1 MKKSLLLLLLCYLAA
16 SCENKKVNSE
26 SNNENLDAS
35 FVVGV
40 GKIIPENDII
50 QLSSAVNGIVTI
62 IYKNENDTVEIGTLI
77 LEMEHALDDQ
87 KIVQL
92 QQQRI
97 TNSTQILS
105 DRASIDE
112 NQAKAINAQTTLLRL
127 KNLLI
132 EGAETQQNVDDA
144 DTNLKEIQA
153 TTARLEANEIVS
165 KSKLD
170 ETKAALHSA
179 QIERD
184 QKLIRSPI
192 KGKILELS
200 VLIGSAINTQEPFA
214 QISPQGKTIAVCEID
229 EANASKIKIEQT
241 GWIRN
246 IGSSDTISTG
256 RVYFVNTF
264 LKKKSLFTDQSGE
277 KEDRRVRTIKMQL
290 DHPENLLLN
299 ARIECVI
306 DISNNTNK

>member
-1 MKKSLLLLLLCYLAA
+1 MKKSLFLLLLCYLAA
-16 SCENKKVNSE
+16 SCESKKVNSV
-26 SNNENLDAS
+26 SSNENLDVP

-62 IYKNENDTVEIGTLI
+62 IYKNENETVEIGTLI

-97 TNSTQILS
+97 TNSRQILS
-105 DRASIDE
+105 DQASIDE
-112 NQAKAINAQTTLLRL
+112 NQAKAINAKTTLLRL
-127 KNLLI
+127 KNLFTA
-132 EGAETQQNVDDA
+132 GAETQQNVDDA

-165 KSKLD
+165 KSKLE
-170 ETKAALHSA
+170 ETNAALHSA
-179 QIERD
+179 QIERN
-184 QKLIRSPI
+184 QKLIRSPV

-200 VLIGSAINTQEPFA
+200 VLIGSAINTQESFA
-214 QISPQGKTIAVCEID
+214 QISPQGKTIAICEID
-229 EANASKIKIEQT
+229 ETNASKIKIEQT

-290 DHPENLLLN
+290 DHPESLLLN

-306 DISNNTNK
+306 DISNYTNN